1 MSHQKGIKKGE
12 TVGQPMAYVTIR
24 HNGQQND
31 LSIPRGTTIAGLL
44 AMLEVDV
51 SSEKYAI
58 TLSSGK
64 PAPLAAAIGKDLP
77 SGSVVSISGTEAS
90 RQAEREALRRTES
103 PWFTQVLI
111 RASVAFFLVPLHT
124 LSIILPLF
132 GFLPPLSL
140 TYRILVATL
149 TSLALGAMI
158 AFSAH
163 RKSAVDHF
171 FITVMVG
178 TTVLALLPGTPQA
191 YSLAPM
197 FFSTGAFLTSLALWT
212 RSRTHTAATFALLW
226 TAALGVTVVALYA
239 AIPNTAMA
247 TLALAGSI
255 WGITSTSSFSVRVP
269 DSQLIDLPLVRTIA
283 PSVRAP
289 QTPSPAK
296 ITEPRIRRTIREG
309 QEISAALVTAWT
321 TLAFISIPLVGV
333 QASNDDLQGWAASS
347 LLLAAT
353 LSLALLPRNTNGRI
367 GHLLPR
373 IPALLGFIT
382 LVVALSVRWSF
393 HPTTTVLVL
402 VITAFI
408 IVAATLSALNRPHSA
423 FIGRTADILQALSL
437 LAILPSSV
445 LTSGLFDFVRQVAS

>member
-12 TVGQPMAYVTIR
+12 TVGQPMAYVTVR

-64 PAPLAAAIGKDLP
+64 PAPLSAAIGKDLP
-77 SGSVVSISGTEAS
+77 SGSVVSITGTEAS
-90 RQAEREALRRTES
+90 RQAEREARRRTDS
-103 PWFTQVLI
+103 PWFT
-111 RASVAFFLVPLHT
+111 RALTRTSIAFFLVPLHT
-124 LSIILPLF
+124 LSVILPLF
-132 GFLPPLSL
+132 GFLPPLPLS
-140 TYRILVATL
+140 YRILVATL
-149 TSLALGAMI
+149 SSLALSALI
-158 AFSAH
+158 FFSAH

-171 FITVMVG
+171 FITVMAG
-178 TTVLALLPGTPQA
+178 TTVLTLLPGTPQA

-197 FFSTGAFLTSLALWT
+197 FFSTGAFLTSLALWI
-212 RSRTHTAATFALLW
+212 RSRTQTAATFVLLW
-226 TAALGVTVVALYA
+226 TTTLSATVVSLYTA
-239 AIPNTAMA
+239 MPYTAMA
-247 TLALAGSI
+247 PLAVGASI
-255 WGITSTSSFSVRVP
+255 WGIATASSFSVRVP

-289 QTPSPAK
+289 KTPSPAK

-309 QEISAALVTAWT
+309 QEISTSLITAWT
-321 TLAFISIPLVGV
+321 TLAFIGIPLVGA
-333 QASNDDLQGWAASS
+333 QASNEDLQGWAALS
-347 LLLAAT
+347 LLVSTT
-353 LSLALLPRNTNGRI
+353 LSLALLPRNTNGRTA
-367 GHLLPR
+367 HLLPR

-382 LVVALSVRWSF
+382 LVIALSARWSF

-402 VITAFI
+402 VTAAFI
-408 IVAATLSALNRPHSA
+408 IVTATLSTLNRPHSA

-437 LAILPSSV
+437 LAVLPSSV
-445 LTSGLFDFVRQVAS
+445 LASGLFDFVRQVAS